1 MADITASG
9 AGGLV
14 RSQGMVAPNQVVAAP
29 LPESVQ
35 GFKANQ
41 IPELAQSDRRVN
53 EQIEGFI
60 LRNQP
65 KPVSGL
71 IESFLR
77 RNERDLSFSF
87 DSSTGFYVTKVMT
100 ESSGEVVRQVPSE
113 EMLRIARNIDQMR
126 GRLVDTSA

>member
-1 MADITASG
+1 MADINASG

-14 RSQGMVAPNQVVAAP
+14 QNLGMVAPNQVVAAP

-87 DSSTGFYVTKVMT
+87 DNSTGFYVTKVMT

>member
-1 MADITASG
+1 MADISASSSRG
-9 AGGLV
+9 VVQEL
-14 RSQGMVAPNQVVAAP
+14 GMVSSNQVAAAP
-29 LPESVQ
+29 LPEAVN
-35 GFKANQ
+35 GFKTDQ

-77 RNERDLSFSF
+77 RNERDLSFAF
-87 DSSTGFYVTKVMT
+87 DNSTGFYVTKVMT
-100 ESSGEVVRQVPSE
+100 EGSGEVVRQVPSE

>member
-1 MADITASG
+1 MADLTASG
-9 AGGLV
+9 ASGVVQNL
-14 RSQGMVAPNQVVAAP
+14 GMVASNQVVAAP
-29 LPESVQ
+29 LPDSVQ
-35 GFKANQ
+35 GFKADQ
-41 IPELAQSDRRVN
+41 IPELAQSDQRVN
-53 EQIEGFI
+53 QQVEGFI

-65 KPVSGL
+65 KSVNHQ

-87 DSSTGFYVTKVMT
+87 DNSTGFYVTKVMT

>member
-1 MADITASG
+1 MADLTASG
-9 AGGLV
+9 ASGVVQGL
-14 RSQGMVAPNQVVAAP
+14 GMVASNQVVAAP
-29 LPESVQ
+29 LPDSVQ
-35 GFKANQ
+35 GFKADQ

-53 EQIEGFI
+53 AQIEGFI

-87 DSSTGFYVTKVMT
+87 DNSTGFYVTKVMT